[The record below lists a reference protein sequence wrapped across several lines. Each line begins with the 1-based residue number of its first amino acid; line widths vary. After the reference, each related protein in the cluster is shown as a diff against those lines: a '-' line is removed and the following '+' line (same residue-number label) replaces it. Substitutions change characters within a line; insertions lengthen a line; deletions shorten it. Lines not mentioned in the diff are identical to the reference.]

1 MLGLVPAA
9 LWVVLVAAV
18 VAAGLYA
25 DVHERQPLIAYI
37 PLELQI
43 APVAILYALVVLAAL
58 ASLIMPHRRRRYAG
72 GLWTAALL
80 QLIVMLVVVWVGV
93 NSE

>member
-1 MLGLVPAA
+1 
-9 LWVVLVAAV
+9 

-37 PLELQI
+37 PLELELVP
-43 APVAILYALVVLAAL
+43 AANLYPLVVLAAL
-58 ASLIMPHRRRRYAG
+58 ASLVVPHLRRRYAG

-80 QLIVMLVVVWVGV
+80 NPIVMLVVVWVGATL
-93 NSE
+93 SGGD